1 MFYLLNQVTDNSE
14 NVFSLQMEDIADLP
28 PDQQEGMSKNMFNHL
43 KRLAKERDDYSEVLI
58 SNTLKYY
65 LISNIPRW

>member
-1 MFYLLNQVTDNSE
+1 MTDNSE

-43 KRLAKERDDYSEVLI
+43 KRLAKERDDYSEVIL
-58 SNTLKYY
+58 SQ
-65 LISNIPRW
+65 